1 MHGTANPENRRF
13 KSDPYFQNVPC
24 SNGYSDPEDEKWCSN
39 HGWFQSNR
47 TGAGNAITV
56 PVGKRVE
63 GICEAMHR
71 GDTIITAG
79 GRRALW
85 TGG

>member
-1 MHGTANPENRRF
+1 
-13 KSDPYFQNVPC
+13 
-24 SNGYSDPEDEKWCSN
+24 
-39 HGWFQSNR
+39 
-47 TGAGNAITV
+47 
-56 PVGKRVE
+56 VE
-63 GICEAMHR
+63 GICEGLQT

>member
-1 MHGTANPENRRF
+1 
-13 KSDPYFQNVPC
+13 
-24 SNGYSDPEDEKWCSN
+24 
-39 HGWFQSNR
+39 
-47 TGAGNAITV
+47 
-56 PVGKRVE
+56 VE
-63 GICEAMHR
+63 GICEAMHS